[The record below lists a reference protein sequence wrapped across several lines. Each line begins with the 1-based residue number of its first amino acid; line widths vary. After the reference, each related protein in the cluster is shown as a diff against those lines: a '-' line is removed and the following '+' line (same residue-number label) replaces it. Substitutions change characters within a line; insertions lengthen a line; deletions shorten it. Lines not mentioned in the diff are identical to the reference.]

1 MVDFLDH
8 LLEWS
13 GDHAIFL
20 LVLSRPEGTDRRG
33 LVLSRRS
40 VTTLPLDP
48 LSDEVMG
55 ELLDGLVTGLPQT
68 ARARIVERAEG
79 IPLYAIET
87 VRGLLDKGVL
97 EKGDDGLLHLRG
109 DLGEL
114 ETPPGLTALIASR
127 LDALG
132 PDERRLVKE
141 CSVLGGSFPRQGVEA
156 VSDIDPGGLD
166 KLLSS
171 LVRKEVLTVRA
182 DKFSPERGQYA
193 FTQSLIRSVAYD
205 MLTRSERKAR
215 HLRTAEHLRTAFPD
229 EGAEVSEVIA
239 AHLHDAYRA
248 AGNDADA
255 DELRARASAAY
266 RAAAERAESVGAPDA
281 AEVAYTTAL
290 ELSTDEAQR
299 AELAEKAGRMAFRG
313 GFNERAASHLE
324 AAIAGHTAAGRV
336 IDAARVTAPL
346 SWAIYSLGRTEEAID
361 LIRETLASVNTE
373 SLPPVVVAELQA
385 YAGTAL
391 AFTEHPDEAHER
403 LDAALVLSQ
412 QYELA
417 EPLAIALN
425 LKALLLAKEGRVE
438 EARLLLEGSLAVA
451 KRHALEFEST
461 AENNLAV
468 FLVLHDLAGAE
479 EHLHAALG
487 LARRLGARQTE
498 AVFADSLMN
507 VLITLGRFDEAEE
520 LGTDVLA
527 SSDFPYPGTFYLH
540 LLLGYLDALRGR
552 LESARQ
558 HFGHVERPAETAE
571 LQSRVFYGFA
581 ASVLAFAK
589 GDFRTA
595 LDEARQ
601 ALAAPGS
608 NQGLEGLA
616 ALREC
621 LPVAIDAA
629 LALQAIEEA
638 EKLVDV
644 VAARPPGATPLFLRA
659 QLHRACALVSAARG
673 DTGDVEA
680 GLEAAEKGFRD
691 LNYPYWTARVQLDLA
706 EWLARQGRLDESAR
720 IATEAAAAF
729 ETLGAAPMLAHARA
743 LLEPEMVRNPG
754 ADAERAVAQGRPSL
768 SE

>member
-1 MVDFLDH
+1 M
-8 LLEWS
+8 S
-13 GDHAIFL
+13 STSTPI
-20 LVLSRPEGTDRRG
+20 
-33 LVLSRRS
+33 
-40 VTTLPLDP
+40 
-48 LSDEVMG
+48 
-55 ELLDGLVTGLPQT
+55 
-68 ARARIVERAEG
+68 RA
-79 IPLYAIET
+79 
-87 VRGLLDKGVL
+87 
-97 EKGDDGLLHLRG
+97 
-109 DLGEL
+109 
-114 ETPPGLTALIASR
+114 
-127 LDALG
+127 
-132 PDERRLVKE
+132 
-141 CSVLGGSFPRQGVEA
+141 GSSTHVVP
-156 VSDIDPGGLD
+156 
-166 KLLSS
+166 
-171 LVRKEVLTVRA
+171 
-182 DKFSPERGQYA
+182 
-193 FTQSLIRSVAYD
+193 
-205 MLTRSERKAR
+205 
-215 HLRTAEHLRTAFPD
+215 
-229 EGAEVSEVIA
+229 
-239 AHLHDAYRA
+239 
-248 AGNDADA
+248 
-255 DELRARASAAY
+255 ASAARELQSST
-266 RAAAERAESVGAPDA
+266 RAMFFLLLLQFLLGMIVNLYVTVP
-281 AEVAYTTAL
+281 
-290 ELSTDEAQR
+290 STHPGSSASNY
-299 AELAEKAGRMAFRG
+299 FG
-313 GFNERAASHLE
+313 GLVQGVPW
-324 AAIAGHTAAGRV
+324 AIAHG
-336 IDAARVTAPL
+336 
-346 SWAIYSLGRTEEAID
+346 
-361 LIRETLASVNTE
+361 
-373 SLPPVVVAELQA
+373 
-385 YAGTAL
+385 AL
-391 AFTEHPDEAHER
+391 A
-403 LDAALVLSQ
+403 LQ
-412 QYELA
+412 
-417 EPLAIALN
+417 
-425 LKALLLAKEGRVE
+425 
-438 EARLLLEGSLAVA
+438 
-451 KRHALEFEST
+451 
-461 AENNLAV
+461 
-468 FLVLHDLAGAE
+468 
-479 EHLHAALG
+479 LHAALG

-581 ASVLAFAK
+581 ASVLAFAE